1 MRLQQRIA
9 ILPKLEQARSSLVRR
24 IIRAKN
30 DPGKRRVREWLRA
43 IEDDTLLNFGLT
55 QGDIAVLRHDSSAP
69 R

>member
-1 MRLQQRIA
+1 MRLQQRMA

-24 IIRAKN
+24 IVRAKN

-43 IEDDTLLNFGLT
+43 IDDDKLLNFGLT
-55 QGDIAVLRHDSSAP
+55 QGDIAVLRHDRSAP